1 MSGMSGIQPDPSM
14 IGRIIKPP
22 FAVLPGPAGMFSAR
36 ANRFAEL
43 AESSQLAP
51 YLRFLSGICAVQA
64 ELAAAL
70 PPAAPI
76 SPEQVERAR
85 TGAMPPLDRKL
96 LQTSPEL
103 RDTISRFLEAVLPLE
118 KPLQAAEALETLRRA
133 PPEILDEMIGNVL
146 ADAIPF
152 DALPPHLF
160 LSAAMQVHA
169 ARLASTLDPERLVP
183 VETGICP
190 VCGGPPAGSVVSGRL
205 GMENSRYGCCAFC
218 GTQWN
223 EVRIKCLAC
232 GSTKGVGYKSAEGE
246 EDASIKAE
254 TCDTCRSW
262 VKILYQSRNPSLE
275 AIADDVGSLGL
286 DLLMQ
291 GTEYRRAG
299 FDPFLIGY

>member
-22 FAVLPGPAGMFSAR
+22 FAILPDPAGMFLAR

-51 YLRFLSGICAVQA
+51 YLRFLSGLVGVQA
-64 ELAAAL
+64 ELAATL
-70 PPAAPI
+70 PPAASIPA
-76 SPEQVERAR
+76 EQVERAR

-96 LQTSPEL
+96 LEKSPEL
-103 RDTISRFLEAVLPLE
+103 RDTIARFLEAALPLE
-118 KPLQAAEALETLRRA
+118 KPPQAAEALEALRRA

-146 ADAIPF
+146 ADSIPF

-169 ARLASTLDPERLVP
+169 AWLAATLEAERLAP
-183 VETGICP
+183 VETGLCP
-190 VCGGPPAGSVVSGRL
+190 VCGGPPASSVVSGRL
-205 GMENSRYGCCAFC
+205 GTENSRYACCAFC
-218 GTQWN
+218 GTLWN

-246 EDASIKAE
+246 EDAVIKAE
-254 TCDTCRSW
+254 TCDSCRSW
-262 VKILYQSRNPSLE
+262 VKILYQSKNPSLE
-275 AIADDVGSLGL
+275 GIADDVGSLGL